1 MAGPTIAFLW
11 SHFAMYHMDR
21 LEALAEALD
30 GRASVLGL
38 EVANASETY
47 AWGDSGAGM
56 RFAKVTLFPGAVADR
71 IPQLRRARAIVA
83 AARKRQVTHLFVS
96 GYERPGYL
104 LAALAL
110 RLMGKRVYVM
120 LDSKF
125 DDKPRRLSLELVK
138 RAMMLP
144 YHGGFAA
151 GPRAADY
158 LRFLGL
164 RRRPV
169 TTGYDSVGLSR
180 LRGLAPARQ
189 GAWETAE
196 FLAVARFVEKKN
208 LSLALAA
215 YARFRAAS
223 PDSPRRLHLCGGGA
237 LEPQLRAEAAAL
249 GIADHVRF
257 TGFASQAE
265 VAGFMAEALCL
276 LLPSREEQWGLVVNE
291 ALAHALPLLVSE
303 NVGARD
309 TLVHNL
315 ENGFV
320 LDADAV
326 DGWALAMQLLA
337 GDRDLWQRM
346 HNAAAARAP
355 LADTRAF
362 VDGVTGL
369 ISLPARV
376 RDPQM
381 ARAN

>member
-1 MAGPTIAFLW
+1 MKIAFLW
-11 SHFAMYHMDR
+11 SHFAMYHLDR
-21 LEALAEALD
+21 LEALAEALE
-30 GRASVLGL
+30 GRAAVLGL

-47 AWGDSGAGM
+47 AWGDSGDGKRA
-56 RFAKVTLFPGAVADR
+56 RKVTLFPGAVADR
-71 IPQLRRARAIVA
+71 IPQLRRARAVVR
-83 AARKRQVTHLFVS
+83 AARAAGVTHLFVS

-104 LAALAL
+104 LAALAM
-110 RLMGKRVYVM
+110 RLTGSRVFVM

-125 DDKPRRLSLELVK
+125 DDKPRRLSLELLK
-138 RAMMLP
+138 RLLMLP

-169 TTGYDSVGLSR
+169 TTGYDSVSLSR
-180 LRGLAPARQ
+180 LRALAPARR

-215 YARFRAAS
+215 YARFRAAE
-223 PDSPRRLHLCGGGA
+223 PDSPRGLHLCGGGE
-237 LEPQLRAEAAAL
+237 LEPRLRAEAAAL
-249 GIADHVRF
+249 GIAAHVRF
-257 TGFASQAE
+257 TGFASQAD

-309 TLVHNL
+309 TLVRNL

-320 LDADAV
+320 LDPDAV
-326 DGWALAMQLLA
+326 DGWATAMRLLA
-337 GDRDLWQRM
+337 SDRDLWQRM
-346 HNAAAARAP
+346 HDAAAARAP
-355 LADTRAF
+355 LADTHAF
-362 VDGVTGL
+362 VEGVTAL
-369 ISLPARV
+369 IGQPV
-376 RDPQM
+376 TTRDSRL
-381 ARAN
+381 AKAT